1 MLRSVP
7 LSLLLLAAMALTPI
21 SQASAFSTESGGV
34 NSDGSSQIADPD
46 EALDQIAD
54 PGSGTSGDATIEL
67 PNAGSFNPSSST
79 SDSQAQVPPPT
90 APGASSN

>member
-1 MLRSVP
+1 MVRSVS

-21 SQASAFSTESGGV
+21 SQAWAFSTESGGV

-54 PGSGTSGDATIEL
+54 PGSGTGGDATIDL
-67 PNAGSFNPSSST
+67 PNTGLYNSPSST
-79 SDSQAQVPPPT
+79 SDSQMQVPPPS
-90 APGASSN
+90 APGAGGN